1 MRRKSG
7 AEKLFCKK
15 IAVIVAGILLLPA
28 VSGNAQNF
36 KVMFYNVENFF
47 DTVDDPST
55 NDNSFLPNG
64 ENHWTKARFVKK
76 RNNLCKVIAAAGEDR
91 MPDIIGL
98 CEVENKYVLRQLTEE
113 TPLAKFDYA
122 IVHYDSPDPRGI
134 DVALLYRKSSFRVVS
149 SSPHGIG
156 RATRD
161 ILHVKGIASGKD
173 TIHFFVNHWTS
184 KWSGAASEKGR
195 TAAAKVLKNL
205 VDSIFKTNIRA
216 NICLMGDFNDY
227 PDSKPM
233 KILDAKT
240 ENSGIG
246 YLYNLAVPLYKK
258 REGTIRYRNRW
269 EMIDQFL
276 VSGNLMFDK
285 AQLRCS
291 SDDMQ
296 IFKPDFLMEES
307 SGKGVSLKRTYRGI
321 VYVGGFSDHFPI
333 LLNFSGTSSKKN
345 GK

>member
-1 MRRKSG
+1 MNRKPYKVKPLG
-7 AEKLFCKK
+7 KT
-15 IAVIVAGILLLPA
+15 IAAIVAGMLLLSSI
-28 VSGNAQNF
+28 SGQAQNF

-47 DTVDDPST
+47 DTVDDPSV
-55 NDNSFLPNG
+55 NDNSFTPNG
-64 ENHWTKARFVKK
+64 DNHWTKARFVKK
-76 RNNLCKVIAAAGEDR
+76 RNNLSKVIAAAGEGG

-113 TPLAKFDYA
+113 TPLSKFEYE

-134 DVALLYRKSSFRVVS
+134 DVALLYRKSSFRLIS

-161 ILHVKGIASGKD
+161 ILYVKGIAHKSD

-184 KWSGAASEKGR
+184 KWSGASSEKGR

-205 VDSIFKTNIRA
+205 VDSIFKTSIKA

-227 PDSKPM
+227 PDSRPL

-240 ENSGIG
+240 ENIGSGH
-246 YLYNLAVPLYKK
+246 LYNLATALHKK

-276 VSGNLMFDK
+276 VSGNLMSGK
-285 AQLRCS
+285 AGLRCS
-291 SDDMQ
+291 FDDMQ
-296 IFKPDFLMEES
+296 IFKPDFLMEETDS
-307 SGKGVSLKRTYRGI
+307 KGVTLKRTYRGI
-321 VYVGGFSDHFPI
+321 VYIGGFSDHFPI
-333 LLNFSGTSSKKN
+333 LLNFAKSSKKN